1 MAHPLIKYTLTKQGR
16 QPEWLSKDTRA
27 FKGEHSALANKAGKL
42 PRFGSPQ
49 DTIFLG
55 MGCGD
60 VDSDGTPD
68 GYVGSIASKA
78 DLQTYLTTVGAANSY
93 RVLTDTVT
101 GVQTSIITGTDD
113 AWFTGVG
120 LSTTTTD
127 KVTFSGTG
135 TVVEVNTA
143 TSTSRTII
151 TTDGAESRT
160 DTITTT
166 DTTTFETA
174 YDYATEATRLWDI
187 YETVNS

>member
-1 MAHPLIKYTLTKQGR
+1 MFAYDIDGNNPYVADAGGWVKL
-16 QPEWLSKDTRA
+16 LSENSSIADL
-27 FKGEHSALANKAGKL
+27 SN
-42 PRFGSPQ
+42 
-49 DTIFLG
+49 
-55 MGCGD
+55 
-60 VDSDGTPD
+60 
-68 GYVGSIASKA
+68 VGSIASKA